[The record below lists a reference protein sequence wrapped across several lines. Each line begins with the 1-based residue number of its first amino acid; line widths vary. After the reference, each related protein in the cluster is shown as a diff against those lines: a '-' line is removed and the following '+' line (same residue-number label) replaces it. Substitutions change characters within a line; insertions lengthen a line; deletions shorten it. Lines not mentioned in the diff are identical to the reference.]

1 MATITDR
8 ATVDK
13 IIAGNGKYPG
23 DSGRI
28 LRIVEYN
35 NIFDG
40 RVAYGLE
47 DKHNLGVYTSNR
59 AATVNPR
66 VIWEYKK

>member
-13 IIAGNGKYPG
+13 IIAGNEYPG
-23 DSGRI
+23 DSGRT
-28 LRIVEYN
+28 LRIDN

-59 AATVNPR
+59 AAVVNPR